1 MIDFIK
7 STIDKLVKST
17 GSQLVYGES
26 IVIKDKIIIPVAK
39 ISYGFGGGFGKL
51 ENTGKK
57 SESAKDDK
65 GDKKPEKGNGG
76 GGGLGLK
83 AEPVGVI
90 EIGEFGTRFISINQT
105 KKMLGFFI
113 GGAIL
118 GAILLGRKKR

>member
-7 STIDKLVKST
+7 STIDKITKST

-26 IVIKDKIIIPVAK
+26 IVVKDKIIIPVAK

-51 ENTGKK
+51 TSKNKEEEKNIET
-57 SESAKDDK
+57 EQTNNK
-65 GDKKPEKGNGG
+65 GDGG

-90 EIGEFGTRFISINQT
+90 EISEFGTRFISFNQT
-105 KKMLGFFI
+105 KKMLGLFV
-113 GGAIL
+113 GGAVL
-118 GAILLGRKKR
+118 GALLLGSKKNK

>member
-7 STIDKLVKST
+7 STIDKITKST

-39 ISYGFGGGFGKL
+39 ISYGFGGGYGKL

-57 SESAKDDK
+57 IENGKDDNK
-65 GDKKPEKGNGG
+65 NEKGNGG

-118 GAILLGRKKR
+118 GAILLGRRKSR

>member
-7 STIDKLVKST
+7 STIDKITKST

-51 ENTGKK
+51 ESKEKQDASTKN
-57 SESAKDDK
+57 DK
-65 GDKKPEKGNGG
+65 TNEKGNGG

-83 AEPVGVI
+83 AEPVGII
-90 EIGEFGTRFISINQT
+90 EITEFGTRFISFNQT
-105 KKMLGFFI
+105 KKMLGLFI
-113 GGAIL
+113 GGAVL
-118 GAILLGRKKR
+118 GALLLGRKRK

>member
-7 STIDKLVKST
+7 STIDKITKST

-51 ENTGKK
+51 ESKK
-57 SESAKDDK
+57 KPSKETTDDQNNEK
-65 GDKKPEKGNGG
+65 GDGG
-76 GGGLGLK
+76 GGGLALK

-90 EIGEFGTRFISINQT
+90 EIGEFGTRFISFNQT
-105 KKMLGFFI
+105 KKMLGLFI
-113 GGAIL
+113 GGAVL
-118 GAILLGRKKR
+118 AALLLRGKKR